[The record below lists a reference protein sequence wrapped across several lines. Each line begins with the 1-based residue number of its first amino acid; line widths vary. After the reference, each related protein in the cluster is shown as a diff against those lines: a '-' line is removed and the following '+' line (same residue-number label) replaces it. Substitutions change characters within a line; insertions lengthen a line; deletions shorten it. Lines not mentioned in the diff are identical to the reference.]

1 MPVAVPTRC
10 LQVVMLGAGMD
21 TRPWRLP
28 LDPQLKWFELDR
40 QDVLAAKQ
48 AALRS
53 AGAAFEPCTT
63 RTPEN
68 TTCPD
73 SSRNSS
79 HGALN
84 SNSHDSSL
92 ANGHSTCSNGSSAAA
107 SGSKVDGVG
116 AALQQHP
123 LRVGRWVC
131 ASADLQQQG
140 WSAKLQAAGLETDK
154 PTVRRPCRVALP

>member
-1 MPVAVPTRC
+1 
-10 LQVVMLGAGMD
+10 MLGAGMD

-53 AGAAFEPCTT
+53 AGAAFEPCHT
-63 RTPEN
+63 RTREN
-68 TTCPD
+68 TTCPTT
-73 SSRNSS
+73 SSNSS

-84 SNSHDSSL
+84 SNGHDSSL
-92 ANGHSTCSNGSSAAA
+92 ANGHSTCSNGSSAAV
-107 SGSKVDGVG
+107 SGNKADGVG
-116 AALQQHP
+116 VVAAQQQHP
-123 LRVGRWVC
+123 LRVGCWVC

-140 WSAKLQAAGLETDK
+140 WSAKLQAAGLETDT
-154 PTVRRPCRVALP
+154 PTVR